1 MKILCIAATKFE
13 LDPLIKRIKTSGM
26 FENEGLVYSRS
37 DFELSFLVTG
47 IGTSLTTFHLTKML
61 AEQDFDFVLNLGIAG
76 SFVNSLKPGEVVNI
90 TEEVFADLGIEDEGS
105 VKTLFEAGLMDG
117 NEFPFRNGKLVSKL
131 DPFLNKTLSELRQ
144 VNGIT
149 VNMASGSEIS
159 AKQFF
164 NKYHSEVESME
175 GAAVFY
181 TCLMENVTFAE
192 IRAISN
198 VVGERNKSKW
208 KMSEA
213 ISKLTDVGYDI
224 ILEFTKSQ

>member
-1 MKILCIAATKFE
+1 MKILCIAATKLE
-13 LDPLIKRIKTSGM
+13 LDPLIQRVKASAM
-26 FENEGLVYSRS
+26 FEEEGSVFIQP

-47 IGTSLTTFHLTKML
+47 IGTALTTFHLTKIL
-61 AEQDFDFVLNLGIAG
+61 AGQDFDFVLNLGIAG
-76 SFVNSLKPGEVVNI
+76 SFVSSLKPGEVVYI
-90 TEEVFADLGIEDEGS
+90 KEEVFADLGIEDDGS

-117 NEFPFRNGKLVSKL
+117 NKFPFRNGKLASKT
-131 DPFLNKTLSELRQ
+131 DPYLNKTLFELRK
-144 VNGIT
+144 GKGLT

-159 AKQFF
+159 AKKFYA
-164 NKYHSEVESME
+164 KYHSEVESME

-181 TCLMENVTFAE
+181 TCLMGNVPFAE

-213 ISKLTDVGYDI
+213 ITRLSEVCYDI
-224 ILEFTKSQ
+224 ILEFIKNQ